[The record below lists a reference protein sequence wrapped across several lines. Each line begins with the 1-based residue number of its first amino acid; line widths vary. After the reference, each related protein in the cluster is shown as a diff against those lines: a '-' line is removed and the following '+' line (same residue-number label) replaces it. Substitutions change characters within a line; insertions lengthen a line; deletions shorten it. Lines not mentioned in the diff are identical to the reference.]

1 MPPPIHNLNV
11 VYAAFPV
18 TNINT
23 VSRIKRNKVL
33 ALKNVKMLE
42 NFSVGL
48 TVACVSF
55 ISIKPFLCKLFQ
67 SDNNDMNT
75 M

>member
-42 NFSVGL
+42 NCSVGYS
-48 TVACVSF
+48 C
-55 ISIKPFLCKLFQ
+55 LCKLHLNQTFSLQ
-67 SDNNDMNT
+67 IIPI
-75 M
+75 